1 MSKREISG
9 AGVNK
14 IKIKMAVLKKESYNG
29 RIGRMSIKKKAK
41 WLGWGAGRK
50 MWIIFKGNKQTGR
63 VEGFA
68 KESFKGFQMCR
79 NYAFKDAFQQ
89 KQTRQSVKKDE
100 CRQ

>member
-1 MSKREISG
+1 MAKCVVLEKCEQFSRETNRQ
-9 AGVNK
+9 AD
-14 IKIKMAVLKKESYNG
+14 
-29 RIGRMSIKKKAK
+29 
-41 WLGWGAGRK
+41 
-50 MWIIFKGNKQTGR
+50 R

-89 KQTRQSVKKDE
+89 KQTWQSVKKDE